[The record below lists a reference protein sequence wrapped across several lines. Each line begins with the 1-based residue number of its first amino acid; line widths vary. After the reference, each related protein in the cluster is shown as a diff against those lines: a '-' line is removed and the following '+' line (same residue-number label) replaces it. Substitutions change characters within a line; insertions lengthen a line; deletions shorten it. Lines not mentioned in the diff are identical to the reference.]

1 MGSLVATHLMKKM
14 IMMMVSM
21 MMPMMMMMM
30 MMMMMLT
37 SAPPRNLVVGFSS
50 FISRVLGVPACEAAA
65 RLSTIRLV

>member
-30 MMMMMLT
+30 MMLT

-50 FISRVLGVPACEAAA
+50 FISRVLGITTCEAAA

>member
-21 MMPMMMMMM
+21 MMPMMMVP
-30 MMMMMLT
+30 MMMLT

-50 FISRVLGVPACEAAA
+50 FISRVFGVPACEAAA

>member
-21 MMPMMMMMM
+21 MMPMV